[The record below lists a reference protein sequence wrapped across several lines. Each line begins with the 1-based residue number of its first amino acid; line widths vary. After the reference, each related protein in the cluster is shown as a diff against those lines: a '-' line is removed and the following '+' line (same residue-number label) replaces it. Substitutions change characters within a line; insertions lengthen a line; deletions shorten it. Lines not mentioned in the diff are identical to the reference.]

1 MSFAGFPNNEDA
13 MPTPGF
19 AETNAFVAVVEQKS
33 FTKAAKQL
41 GLSPPR
47 VSEMVR
53 QLEER
58 LGVRLVERTTRSV
71 AATVAGERL
80 IERLRPVLDEYQ
92 AAFEATNEFRSKPA
106 GLLRLTVAP
115 PAADFVLAPVIP
127 RFLKLYPE
135 ITLDISVDGA
145 LTDIVAGRFDAG
157 IRPGERVARD
167 MIALRVSDEM
177 PFVVA
182 AAPAYLERRGEPKT
196 PQELAAHDCI
206 RVRLPSGGFF
216 PWRFRINRRS
226 VEVHVEGPLI
236 VDRTAVVPVTAAI
249 EGAGLL
255 QLPLPYVAGELAG
268 GRLVTV
274 LDPYAPPP
282 SEGFFLY
289 YPSRRQTRAALKALV
304 DFLREARRG
313 ASDRATQPSVTP
325 LAL

>member
-1 MSFAGFPNNEDA
+1 

-19 AETNAFVAVVEQKS
+19 AETSAFVAVVEQKS

-41 GLSPPR
+41 ALSPPR
-47 VSEMVR
+47 VSELVR

-58 LGVRLVERTTRSV
+58 LGVRLIERTTRSV
-71 AATVAGERL
+71 AATAAGDRL
-80 IERLRPVLDEYQ
+80 IERLRPVLEEYA

-127 RFLKLYPE
+127 RFLALYPE
-135 ITLDISVDGA
+135 ISLDISVDGA

-167 MIALRVSDEM
+167 MIAVRVSDEM

-182 AAPAYLERRGEPKT
+182 AAPAYLAHRGEPKT
-196 PQELAAHDCI
+196 PRELAAHACI

-216 PWRFRINRRS
+216 PWRFRINRRI
-226 VEVHVEGPLI
+226 VEIQVEGPLI
-236 VDRTAVVPVTAAI
+236 ANGSATIPLTAAI
-249 EGAGLL
+249 EGLGLI
-255 QLPLPYVAGELAG
+255 QLPLPYVAGELST
-268 GRLVTV
+268 GRLVAV
-274 LDPYAPPP
+274 LDQWAPPP

-289 YPSRRQTRAALKALV
+289 YPSRHHTRAALKALV
-304 DFLREARRG
+304 DFLRDARRDAEKRSTG
-313 ASDRATQPSVTP
+313 TEPSVRP